1 MTEFAIL
8 AVLLYIWIGRWQL
21 TRMRRFWIAAGLTAF
36 YACTDEFHQLFVPG
50 RAGLL
55 SDVLIDSLSAVLGL
69 VVFAL
74 LQKFVVWFC
83 RRKERK

>member
-1 MTEFAIL
+1 
-8 AVLLYIWIGRWQL
+8 
-21 TRMRRFWIAAGLTAF
+21 MRRFWIAAGLTAF

-69 VVFAL
+69 VVFLL
-74 LQKFVVWFC
+74 LQKFVVWFY

>member
-1 MTEFAIL
+1 MDVKRERLTIVAAGL
-8 AVLLYIWIGRWQL
+8 VIGV
-21 TRMRRFWIAAGLTAF
+21 IAAGLTAF

>member
-1 MTEFAIL
+1 M
-8 AVLLYIWIGRWQL
+8 LLLIR
-21 TRMRRFWIAAGLTAF
+21 AF

-74 LQKFVVWFC
+74 LQKFVVWFY
-83 RRKERK
+83 RRNSSTAFCTINSILSALGSP

>member
-1 MTEFAIL
+1 M
-8 AVLLYIWIGRWQL
+8 
-21 TRMRRFWIAAGLTAF
+21 
-36 YACTDEFHQLFVPG
+36 
-50 RAGLL
+50 

-74 LQKFVVWFC
+74 LQKFVVWFY